1 MFLMFAWA
9 SREIRPGFL
18 DKKKGTQKR
27 PHHLTFRLETS
38 VFTMLFAREVF
49 GEQVTQH
56 LTYHLLHFIVSS
68 FGLFMNPLFMEI

>member
-1 MFLMFAWA
+1 MFLMFAWV
-9 SREIRPGFL
+9 SREIRPGFFT

-49 GEQVTQH
+49 GKEVTQH
-56 LTYHLLHFIVSS
+56 LPHSIVSS
-68 FGLFMNPLFMEI
+68 FGLFMNPLFTEI